1 MELMISATGMLDQVK
16 RYAELIARK
25 RELEAELRA
34 IQDQLN
40 VMEPGLVEAFI
51 DAGIQHLRLN
61 GQTLYL
67 QQEIWA
73 SPVDGDY
80 DSLCDALERAGLG
93 DMVVRRVHHNTLSA
107 WVRELRKAGEEMPE
121 EVKPYLKVS
130 ETYRLR
136 VRKSAE

>member
-1 MELMISATGMLDQVK
+1 MEQPMMATIVVDHLK
-16 RYAELIARK
+16 RYTELVSRK

-34 IQDQLN
+34 LQDEINGL
-40 VMEPGLVEAFI
+40 EPVLVEQMLE
-51 DAGIQHLRLN
+51 AGVQHLRLN
-61 GQTLYL
+61 GQTVYL

-80 DSLCDALERAGLG
+80 DRLCDALERAGLG
-93 DMVVRRVHHNTLSA
+93 DMVVRRVHNNTLSA
-107 WVRELRKAGEEMPE
+107 WVRELRKVGEEMPE
-121 EVKPYLKVS
+121 EVKPYIKVS